1 MPVLGAILFLSGLFV
16 LVFLMIR
23 ILRLIIQRRES
34 KKRWIY
40 TQSNFLN
47 ASIFVLSLVLLL
59 FSWLFLWTGRSLR
72 SFNIFQTQVKVG
84 KMEVIRETELT
95 TRLVLTLFRS
105 DGKSYTQNFFI
116 TGEKLQLEAE
126 FLDFKPSLK
135 SLGIRPCYKMVRIN
149 VLDLADSLSAEKSK
163 AKPIIFEL
171 LEGGTDLF
179 LWTKKLDNILPW
191 VETRV
196 LKSDFSTVAEKEIK
210 IIYLTKE
217 RIDLS

>member
-1 MPVLGAILFLSGLFV
+1 
-16 LVFLMIR
+16 
-23 ILRLIIQRRES
+23 
-34 KKRWIY
+34 
-40 TQSNFLN
+40 
-47 ASIFVLSLVLLL
+47 
-59 FSWLFLWTGRSLR
+59 
-72 SFNIFQTQVKVG
+72 
-84 KMEVIRETELT
+84 MEVIRETELT